1 MVVKTLH
8 GKFNINQ
15 DEQTKN
21 GGQIVEWTLH
31 NSCSISGT
39 FVVTS
44 GKNPR
49 INHEW
54 EQNKIIL

>member
-1 MVVKTLH
+1 MVVKILH

-21 GGQIVEWTLH
+21 GGQIVERRLH

-39 FVVTS
+39 FLVTS

-49 INHEW
+49 INHE
-54 EQNKIIL
+54 